1 MIPKR
6 IKLTLAIFGWITAAA
21 PAIATSPSRLDFD
34 RAAAAAKAALMR
46 NPAVTL
52 QHLDKMARLARLL
65 ENGRDRV
72 EAIATVERLRGE
84 GYIQTGR
91 IDRAEPLLREAL
103 SLVRHNAPGTNVE
116 AELLVSLGGVYAG
129 RAEPAAAFARY
140 QTAYHIFQRLGD
152 SRNQALVLMCI
163 SSLYGDANDYAAALK
178 YLDQA
183 IAADRGDQNLLLSI
197 YNNRASSLQELGR
210 YSEAE
215 AGYRKALVLARRMNS
230 PQLQARILGNIARVR
245 LKVGDVPGAEKVV
258 RDAATLAVGDDAAAA
273 RLPLVAIAAQAA
285 YQRHDYPRAATL
297 IGERFAGVPLATT
310 TISFRDAHQTAY
322 DTFRALGDAP
332 RAVVHLAALKRLDD
346 QATRLATSANS
357 ALAAARFDFANQE
370 LRLAT
375 LQRDDAN
382 RQASYE
388 HQRANTQRLIFLGLA
403 VATAVIITLLANWLI
418 TLVHSRNRMRA
429 AADDL
434 AITNAALGKALAA
447 KTEFLATT
455 SHEIRTPLNGILGMT
470 QVMLADCQLAADTR
484 ERIAVVHGAGVT
496 MRALVDDILDVA
508 KMETG
513 NLTVEQAPFDLAAT
527 LAEATRLWEIQA
539 RDKGVGFVVDLAGC
553 PTWIEGDA
561 ARVRQIAFNLL
572 SNALKFTGEGQVTL
586 RVTQGAD
593 DYRIAVED
601 TGIGIAAD
609 KVADIFESF
618 KQADAQTTR
627 QFGGTGLGL
636 AICRNLARAMGGDVG
651 VESVPG
657 RGSVFTA
664 TLPLVPAPIGA
675 AERLE
680 EADRAECGGVVIV
693 DANPIGRAL
702 LKTLVSTRC
711 GDVVAVAS
719 LAEAMAPADNASLVL
734 IDQSALAD
742 EGALD
747 TFMQVGAPSPTV
759 LWRGDVPEE
768 VARVAQVIAK
778 PIAGPALLDL
788 LFGTAANRKPH
799 SSLVQRAA

>member
-1 MIPKR
+1 MVDPIAALQR
-6 IKLTLAIFGWITAAA
+6 AEEAQRLALTLGTARERGE
-21 PAIATSPSRLDFD
+21 ATATVQRLQGEAYVRLDRMD
-34 RAAAAAKAALMR
+34 RAAPLIAGAL
-46 NPAVTL
+46 L
-52 QHLDKMARLARLL
+52 
-65 ENGRDRV
+65 
-72 EAIATVERLRGE
+72 
-84 GYIQTGR
+84 
-91 IDRAEPLLREAL
+91 
-103 SLVRHNAPGTNVE
+103 LVRRMSPGTKLE
-116 AELLVSLGGVYAG
+116 ADILMSSGGVHAG
-129 RAEPAAAFARY
+129 RAEPAAAFADY
-140 QTAYHIFQRLGD
+140 QAAHHIFQAIGD
-152 SRNQALVLMCI
+152 TRDEAMVLLCI
-163 SSLYGDANDYAAALK
+163 SALYGDANDHAAALK

-183 IAADRGDQNLLLSI
+183 IAVDRGDENLLLSI

-210 YSEAE
+210 YPEAE
-215 AGYRKALVLARRMNS
+215 QGYRRALALARHMNS
-230 PQLQARILGNIARVR
+230 SLLQLRIMGNIARVR
-245 LKVGDVPGAEKVV
+245 LKVGDVAGAQQLIRE
-258 RDAATLAVGDDAAAA
+258 ALALAKGGDDATA
-273 RLPLVAIAAQAA
+273 RLQLGGIAAQAA
-285 YQRHDYPRAATL
+285 YQRGDYRGAATL
-297 IGERFAGVPLATT
+297 IGQRFAGVDLATT
-310 TISFRDAHQTAY
+310 TISFREAHQTAY
-322 DTFRALGDAP
+322 KTYRALGDAP

-470 QVMLADCQLAADTR
+470 QVMLADRQLAADTR

-539 RDKGVGFVVDLAGC
+539 RDKGVGFVVDLAAC

-680 EADRAECGGVVIV
+680 EPDRAECGGVVIV

-711 GDVVAVAS
+711 ADVVAVAS

-734 IDQSALAD
+734 IDQSALGD

-747 TFMQVGAPSPTV
+747 AFTQAGAPSATV